1 MYAMKQIFT
10 LEVTIVAVVLV
21 VSVLVGMNS
30 NSMSASPQ
38 TMMPG
43 NQTSFTI
50 TMAGSSMTR
59 SNMTSPVPTPSI
71 RVQLDINRCRH
82 KTNLD
87 CYRQSFF

>member
-1 MYAMKQIFT
+1 MKQIFT

-21 VSVLVGMNS
+21 VSVLAGMNS
-30 NSMSASPQ
+30 NSMSASAQ

-50 TMAGSSMTR
+50 TMAGSNMTG
-59 SNMTSPVPTPSI
+59 SNMTSPGPTPSI

-87 CYRQSFF
+87 CCRQSV